1 MSSFEGVCYDELM
14 ANRSVSVDFWS
25 QAFAGA
31 TPPSALGLALK
42 EGLVPADEAQEH
54 GPRWASSWL
63 SGMVGRMTDAYDLVH
78 RPWRQFGGAGRNQH
92 HQMTDELPARMRDVK
107 SGSLEAGLLSVFQGL
122 VQHGVTLHQPV
133 EAITGTT
140 WANSLL
146 EAAVAMNVPSVIDWA
161 AALPDKK
168 PAGEL
173 DAMLAP
179 LGTLGERQE
188 LPWLHAAALAWQDTL
203 LESLIDYG
211 LDVNQT
217 TRQGQTPLFFAR
229 TERAVRALIAAG
241 ANPLHQDKHGRTAL
255 QNWEQ
260 VKDFPW
266 GADAKKLSAAVGE
279 VGQSQEVVAS
289 KAVLYVGKSPF
300 SGEPKTLEKWWKEMP
315 PLEGPIHAA
324 RMNPGGTWK
333 GQWSPAAWLGLQ
345 ALQGNLYYSFQVP
358 SLLDRPDFLS
368 PEQVLPKGKLSERG
382 MLGLG
387 LLKVLGKYPKHRVEA
402 SEIHSQKG
410 NQWVLAC
417 KVEEVLGEN
426 WLEKPEWL
434 EPIYSTSKALLDVK
448 STPTAVRESVN
459 EAWENRFSRIPSNAP
474 GLGQALWEAR
484 VKGSVQFTH
493 WETWQPRF
501 SALSPGLSATFFLL
515 ATHDLLEKA
524 LRENTHADAEYALEY
539 GRDIKPAW
547 RQAVENFK
555 KSDGFE
561 TLSPDL
567 DKAIEAVIARLSGF
581 AGLSDDAAFL
591 RQRHLEKVLPQTET
605 APRRGPRL

>member
-1 MSSFEGVCYDELM
+1 M
-14 ANRSVSVDFWS
+14 ATPSVSIEFWA

-42 EGLVPADEAQEH
+42 EGLVPADEARTH
-54 GPRWASSWL
+54 GPMWASSWL
-63 SGMVGRMTDAYDLVH
+63 SGMVSRMTDAYDLVH
-78 RPWRQFGGAGRNQH
+78 RPWRQFGGAGRSQQ
-92 HQMTDELPARMRDVK
+92 HQMVDELPSRLKDLK
-107 SGSLEAGLLSVFQGL
+107 PGSVDAGLLSVFQGF

-133 EAITGTT
+133 EAVTGAT

-146 EAAVAMNVPSVIDWA
+146 EAAVAMNVPSVVDWA
-161 AALPDKK
+161 ATLPDKK
-168 PAGEL
+168 PAREL
-173 DAMLAP
+173 DAMVAP

-203 LESLIDYG
+203 LEALIDYG
-211 LDVNQT
+211 LDVNQAN
-217 TRQGQTPLFFAR
+217 RQGQTPLFFAR
-229 TERAVRALIAAG
+229 TERAVQALIAAG

-260 VKDFPW
+260 VKEFPW

-279 VGQSQEVVAS
+279 AGQSQEVMAS
-289 KAVLYVGKSPF
+289 KVVLYVAKSPYA
-300 SGEPKTLEKWWKEMP
+300 GDPKTLEKWRAEMP
-315 PLEGPIHAA
+315 VMEGPLHAA

-345 ALQGNLYYSFQVP
+345 ALQGNLYYSYQVA

-368 PEQVLPKGKLSERG
+368 PEPVVPKGKLSERG
-382 MLGLG
+382 MVGLG
-387 LLKVLGKYPKHRVEA
+387 LLKVLGKYPKHRVDEH
-402 SEIHSQKG
+402 EFHSQKG
-410 NQWVLAC
+410 NLWVLAC
-417 KVEEVLGEN
+417 KVEQVLGEN
-426 WLEKPEWL
+426 WLEKPEWI
-434 EPIYSTSKALLDVK
+434 EPIYQTSKALLDVK

-459 EAWENRFSRIPSNAP
+459 EAWEHRFSRIPSNAP

-484 VKGSVQFTH
+484 VKGSVQFTR

-524 LRENTHADAEYALEY
+524 LRENSHADAEYALDY

-567 DKAIEAVIARLSGF
+567 DKAIDGIIARLSEF
-581 AGLSDDAAFL
+581 SSLSDDAAFL
-591 RQRHLEKVLPQTET
+591 RQRRLEKVLPQAEP
-605 APRRGPRL
+605 ASRRGPRL